1 MEELESCHRLSMR
14 CGSERNTAT
23 CAFKGLL
30 PFASA
35 RPDFASKGLIPFA
48 AALPTVHSRCLRPS
62 PQHRGTRH
70 NIRLR
75 GAATLR
81 LSKSNDDFECAF
93 EGLKPSASARRDSSG
108 AHDAFK
114 GLIPFASA
122 CNRIYVP
129 TLPSRGYSLRLGS
142 SPFYFKRRKPHPDSE
157 RRCTQ
162 HWRFERRTKALR
174 KASCACLSRNQ
185 GARCAK

>member
-1 MEELESCHRLSMR
+1 MGGYKTS
-14 CGSERNTAT
+14 T
-23 CAFKGLL
+23 CAFKGLS

-35 RPDFASKGLIPFA
+35 RL
-48 AALPTVHSRCLRPS
+48 
-62 PQHRGTRH
+62 QHRNVCTTLAVEG
-70 NIRLR
+70 LD
-75 GAATLR
+75 TLR
-81 LSKSNDDFECAF
+81 LGNMI
-93 EGLKPSASARRDSSG
+93 SSG
-108 AHDAFK
+108 VLQGCGVDHAFK

-142 SPFYFKRRKPHPDSE
+142 LSLYFKRRKPHPDSE

-174 KASCACLSRNQ
+174 KASRACLSRNQ
-185 GARCAK
+185 GARCALK

>member
-1 MEELESCHRLSMR
+1 MHNTCRLSR
-14 CGSERNTAT
+14 CRSSASAPLWLFINLLT
-23 CAFKGLL
+23 CAFKGLS

-35 RPDFASKGLIPFA
+35 RL
-48 AALPTVHSRCLRPS
+48 
-62 PQHRGTRH
+62 QHRNVCTTLAVEG
-70 NIRLR
+70 LD
-75 GAATLR
+75 TLR
-81 LSKSNDDFECAF
+81 LGNMI
-93 EGLKPSASARRDSSG
+93 SSG
-108 AHDAFK
+108 VLQGCGVDHAFK

-174 KASCACLSRNQ
+174 KASRACLSRNQ
-185 GARCAK
+185 GARCALK

>member
-1 MEELESCHRLSMR
+1 MGGYKTL
-14 CGSERNTAT
+14 T
-23 CAFKGLL
+23 CAFKGLS

-35 RPDFASKGLIPFA
+35 RL
-48 AALPTVHSRCLRPS
+48 
-62 PQHRGTRH
+62 QHRNVCT
-70 NIRLR
+70 
-75 GAATLR
+75 TL
-81 LSKSNDDFECAF
+81 AV
-93 EGLKPSASARRDSSG
+93 EGLDTRRLGNMISSG
-108 AHDAFK
+108 VLQGCGVDHAFK

-174 KASCACLSRNQ
+174 KASRACLSRNQ
-185 GARCAK
+185 GARCALK